1 MSQVKAA
8 VMVEVGKIE
17 IQDFPRPKIAD
28 NALLMR
34 VDQLGICGSDKHM
47 YLGHTSLKFPVM
59 PGHEVTGAVE
69 EIGPL
74 ANEAMRVVGGPIK
87 IGDKITVAPGSH
99 GCGKCYF
106 CLHTP
111 HRPALC
117 ANRIIYG
124 FSNCEEPPYL
134 TGNAAQYTYIHNRS
148 WVFKLPNEIPEKIR
162 VLAEPAAVATRA
174 VERCFAPGVPQ
185 VGAGYG
191 VGKRVAVLGS
201 GPIGL
206 MVAAVFRHTG
216 AGLIISTD
224 IVESR
229 LDMAKKMG
237 ADVTINVG
245 ETTLEER
252 IERVQ
257 ELTDGVGADIV
268 IECAGVPSVLAEA
281 IELVRRGGKVVEI
294 GHYCD
299 SGEVSVNPHVICR
312 KDIDILAVWSYPQI
326 QFATALEF
334 LRQCNAPLEELVTHY
349 LPLEKFEDGIKM
361 LGTEGVYKIV
371 VEPNKGWM

>member
-8 VMVEVGKIE
+8 VMVEPGKIE

-28 NALLMR
+28 DALLMK

-47 YLGHTSLKFPVM
+47 YMGHTSLKFPVM
-59 PGHEVTGAVE
+59 PGHEVTGTVE

-87 IGDKITVAPGSH
+87 VGDKITVAPGSH

-106 CLHTP
+106 CLHVP

-117 ANRIIYG
+117 TNRIIYG

-134 TGNAAQYTYIHNRS
+134 VGNAAQYTYIHDRT
-148 WVFKLPNEIPEKIR
+148 WVFKIPNEIPEKIR

-191 VGKRVAVLGS
+191 IGKRVAVLGA

-206 MVAAVFRHTG
+206 LVVAVLRHTG

-252 IERVQ
+252 IEQVQ

-268 IECAGVPSVLAEA
+268 IECAGVPAVLAEA
-281 IELVRRGGKVVEI
+281 IELVRRGGKVIEI

-312 KDIDILAVWSYPQI
+312 KDIDLLGVWSYPQI

-334 LRQCNAPLEELVTHY
+334 LRRTKAPLEELVTHY

-361 LGTEGVYKIV
+361 LGTEGVYKVV
-371 VEPNKGWM
+371 VEPNK

>member
-1 MSQVKAA
+1 
-8 VMVEVGKIE
+8 
-17 IQDFPRPKIAD
+17 
-28 NALLMR
+28 
-34 VDQLGICGSDKHM
+34 
-47 YLGHTSLKFPVM
+47 
-59 PGHEVTGAVE
+59 
-69 EIGPL
+69 
-74 ANEAMRVVGGPIK
+74 
-87 IGDKITVAPGSH
+87 
-99 GCGKCYF
+99 
-106 CLHTP
+106 
-111 HRPALC
+111 
-117 ANRIIYG
+117 
-124 FSNCEEPPYL
+124 
-134 TGNAAQYTYIHNRS
+134 
-148 WVFKLPNEIPEKIR
+148 
-162 VLAEPAAVATRA
+162 PAAVATRA